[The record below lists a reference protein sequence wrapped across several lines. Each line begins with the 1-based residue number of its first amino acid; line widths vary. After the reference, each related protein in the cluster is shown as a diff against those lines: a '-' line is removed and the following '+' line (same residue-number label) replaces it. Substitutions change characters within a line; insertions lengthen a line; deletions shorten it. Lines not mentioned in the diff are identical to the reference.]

1 MTSAPIV
8 RLVQDE
14 GAWFEQ
20 GDRVSLQRTPSTR
33 PELHAFKDDAG
44 PYEVMRCTRLPVGTP
59 RLLQLALRA
68 IDST

>member
-20 GDRVSLQRTPSTR
+20 GDRVSLQRTPAS
-33 PELHAFKDDAG
+33 PSALHAVKDAAG
-44 PYEVMRCTRLPVGTP
+44 PYEVLRCSRLPVGTP